1 MDSDASRFD
10 IYTSVMSIIIV
21 FIGNAGVPSPE
32 EWLAS
37 NIPNE
42 AFIGFDPN
50 LISDMTFWTY
60 SKV

>member
-1 MDSDASRFD
+1 
-10 IYTSVMSIIIV
+10 MSIIIV

-50 LISDMTFWTY
+50 LISDMAFWTY
-60 SKV
+60 SKVLLTSFFF